1 MIEGVLTKIR
11 KKLHDRVVYYF
22 HVSSPKKNQD
32 IQMYGHKVKFMDKIS
47 GCYPINNSFEINFK
61 FLNIFIYPILVLCIY
76 CSNLTYTFMSFLY
89 VHFMRFTMY
98 VQFWLYHVITFGC
111 HVFWIFSMK
120 VCFPKNVGSV
130 EALSSFVLVM
140 HNHLLGGG
148 RNLLNIIMSY
158 QLYLILLSLKFCFT
172 FEKVTM

>member
-1 MIEGVLTKIR
+1 VIEGVLTKIR

-98 VQFWLYHVITFGC
+98 VQF
-111 HVFWIFSMK
+111 
-120 VCFPKNVGSV
+120 
-130 EALSSFVLVM
+130 
-140 HNHLLGGG
+140 
-148 RNLLNIIMSY
+148 
-158 QLYLILLSLKFCFT
+158 
-172 FEKVTM
+172 